1 MRVFF
6 RVLCFVIIGLLFFSC
21 SSNPPPQPYNG
32 GYNTG
37 GGSGIYNTGSQQ
49 GAYNTGSQPG
59 AYNTGSQP
67 GAYNT
72 GSQPGAYN
80 TGGARVAPSSNDT
93 PFQPGYESYMQEKVD
108 NFLVI
113 LDASGSKFLPYN
125 AQIKLKIAKD
135 IVRRLNQKTPNRHLV
150 GGLRRYGFEAGAWS
164 VHTALIYGVANYSRD
179 AFASAIEI
187 VRWAGGKSPL
197 SLAIDKA
204 SDDLQSTVGN
214 IALIIVSDGKIYEGD
229 PIDAAHRI
237 KGKYGDRICIY
248 TAQVGNLPWG
258 WDILDKVAKAGGC
271 GYATTSDCLADDKN
285 MTDWADDIF
294 NRGHKMKCRPEPPPP
309 PPAPVEP
316 PPSRERAAEMPP
328 AAPGPCPDEDGD
340 GVCDDRDRCPGTPK
354 GARVDE
360 NGCWIIDKVQ
370 FDLDRYTI
378 KPEYFSVIDEVIR
391 VMKLNPGLKMKI
403 EGHTC
408 IIASEQ
414 YNMKLSHNRA
424 IAVLDYMLK
433 QGIESERLSVE
444 GFAFHKPTASNKS
457 REGRIANRRAEFV
470 QLNFE
475 HR

>member
-1 MRVFF
+1 MRILG
-6 RVLCFVIIGLLFFSC
+6 RVLCFVMVSLIFFSC
-21 SSNPPPQPYNG
+21 RSNPPQQT
-32 GYNTG
+32 YNTG
-37 GGSGIYNTGSQQ
+37 GGYSQQ
-49 GAYNTGSQPG
+49 GAYNTGSQSG
-59 AYNTGSQP
+59 AYNTG
-67 GAYNT
+67 G
-72 GSQPGAYN
+72 QPGAYN
-80 TGGARVAPSSNDT
+80 TGGQSGAYNTGRSGNYNTGSQPGVSGSASDA

-135 IVRRLNQKTPNRHLV
+135 IVRRLNQKTPNRPLV

-164 VHTALIYGVANYSRD
+164 VHTALIYGVTNYSRD

-214 IALIIVSDGKIYEGD
+214 IALVIVSDGKIYEGD
-229 PIDAAHRI
+229 PVDAAHRI
-237 KGKYGDRICIY
+237 KSRYGDRICIY

-271 GYATTSDCLADDKN
+271 GYATTSDCLEDEKN

-294 NRGHKMKCRPEPPPP
+294 NRGHKMKCRPEPPKQI
-309 PPAPVEP
+309 VQP
-316 PPSRERAAEMPP
+316 PPSQEKAAEIPM
-328 AAPGPCPDEDGD
+328 APGPCPDEDGD
-340 GVCDDRDRCPGTPK
+340 GVCDDVDRCPGTPK

-378 KPEYFSVIDEVIR
+378 KPEYYSVIDEVIR
-391 VMKLNPGLKMKI
+391 VMKLNPGLRMKI

-424 IAVLDYMLK
+424 ISVLDYMLK
-433 QGIESERLSVE
+433 QGIEPERLSVE

-457 REGRIANRRAEFV
+457 REGRIANRRAEFI

-475 HR
+475 RR